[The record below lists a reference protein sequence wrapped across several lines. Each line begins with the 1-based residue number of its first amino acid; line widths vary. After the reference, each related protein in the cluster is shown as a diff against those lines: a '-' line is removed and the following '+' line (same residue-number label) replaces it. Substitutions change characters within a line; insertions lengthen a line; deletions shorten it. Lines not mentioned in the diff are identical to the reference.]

1 MSSDGSPIPHPRP
14 GTPERTLADV
24 RKRLMNAIVVVV
36 AVAGI
41 PVVATSLYRGTDIGF
56 RPVMAIQ
63 VVAIMVFLVLAAL
76 RQRLPFAVLS
86 GALFFLIPLN
96 AAAALLSFG
105 LIGQGTVMILAWA
118 TVVAIFVGL
127 RLGAA
132 AAVTGVT
139 GIAVCGIAVAQGWI
153 TFDLDMNAYSIAASS
168 WINAV
173 VGCAFWSFLTA
184 GCVGASH
191 REMVGALRA
200 SEERAVE
207 LEVSN
212 ERLRDLAS
220 QLVAAEDSERRRLAG
235 VLHDGVGQKLYAAK
249 VRLGAIS
256 LAEERGR
263 PAPGFDEV
271 LRLLDETIEHT
282 RDLTQELFPQI
293 LYQAGLVAGLE
304 WLADQ
309 HRRLHGTAVEFTAS
323 RPRVEVADDVAITL
337 FQATREL
344 LHNVAKHARADSV
357 QIGIALR
364 CHEVEITVA
373 DDGVGLD
380 PDILETYGEKHMSFG
395 LFNIRERLEHVGG
408 RLEIHPRR
416 GGGTKAV
423 VIAPARPTAAEA
435 P

>member
-1 MSSDGSPIPHPRP
+1 M
-14 GTPERTLADV
+14 
-24 RKRLMNAIVVVV
+24 
-36 AVAGI
+36 
-41 PVVATSLYRGTDIGF
+41 
-56 RPVMAIQ
+56 
-63 VVAIMVFLVLAAL
+63 
-76 RQRLPFAVLS
+76 
-86 GALFFLIPLN
+86 FFLIPLN
-96 AAAALLSFG
+96 AAAALLGFG

-173 VGCAFWSFLTA
+173 VGCAFWTFLTA

-191 REMVGALRA
+191 RELVGALRS
-200 SEERAVE
+200 SEQRAVE
-207 LEVSN
+207 LEVFN

-235 VLHDGVGQKLYAAK
+235 ILHDGVGQKLYAAK
-249 VRLGAIS
+249 LRLGAMS
-256 LAEERGR
+256 LAEERVR

-271 LRLLDETIEHT
+271 LRLLDETIDHT

-293 LYQAGLVAGLE
+293 LYEAGLVAGLE

-309 HRRLHGTAVEFTAS
+309 HRRLHGTAVEFTA
-323 RPRVEVADDVAITL
+323 RHPRVEVTDDVAITL

-364 CHEVEITVA
+364 HNEVEVTVV
-373 DDGVGLD
+373 DDGVGFD
-380 PDILETYGEKHMSFG
+380 PEASGLQQLGFG
-395 LFNIRERLEHVGG
+395 LFSIRERLERVGG
-408 RLEIHPRR
+408 RLEVHSRR
-416 GGGTKAV
+416 GGGMKAV
-423 VIAPARPTAAEA
+423 VIAPARPTAVEA
-435 P
+435 L